1 MIIDPDKGYGTIQ
14 QQEAQRPA
22 TQETQ
27 LTPEMLQQLMELGV
41 LDEKGTLLQDQL
53 AMAQALRA
61 GVGKKQYST
70 GLGGAL
76 GAAGD
81 ILNTINAKRETD
93 AIRQQQEQMLKEKAT
108 GRGQFAK
115 LWGF

>member
-1 MIIDPDKGYGTIQ
+1 MIDLDSLNNKDPYRQPATGGQ
-14 QQEAQRPA
+14 QQI
-22 TQETQ
+22 
-27 LTPEMLQQLMELGV
+27 TPEMLQQLMQLGV
-41 LDEKGTLLQDQL
+41 FDEKGQQLQDQL

-61 GVGKKQYST
+61 GVGKRQYST
-70 GLGGAL
+70 GLGGAF
-76 GAAGD
+76 GAMGD

-93 AIRQQQEQMLKEKAT
+93 AVRQQQDQLLQDKAA